1 MVFSVFDRQKIS
13 SNKFSI
19 GYTKTSS
26 LSLLSLLLILNF
38 TKMKNYFMYILLVMV
53 ITACTTNENN
63 KTRVGVAKEGNSF
76 VLLEQAL
83 EKMKEAPKKFK
94 ISSSK
99 SHQLKL
105 PSGSCVH
112 VPANVFVDK
121 NGIPVKGKVDI
132 EWNEYHSVADVISS
146 GITMEY
152 DSLGKNY
159 NLVTGGMFKIRGF
172 QKGEEIFIA
181 KDKEIQVDIASTN
194 QRKGM
199 NFYSFDETTSQ
210 WNYETTQSFEPEQKK
225 QTETKQLAK
234 STCVLDL
241 QVSTKDFPELKDKLL
256 LGWKVIERLDEKTK
270 RSLEKSSVTSKLVKR
285 LTDTTYVISFEISSL
300 IGTTLEIEV
309 QPYTYEEGK
318 ASSAANK
325 LKALKDKNELL
336 GYFNDVACGKII
348 RKYAVRSFGIYNWDY
363 IYRDPDRVPITA
375 KIHLPENIA
384 SKPLE
389 LYFVCKEDN
398 AVLRIN
404 SLNKEIQFNPNK
416 SNYLMAI
423 TEQSEIWSCTP
434 RDFQIA
440 KQNLATGSCD
450 FEMKSTG
457 KSIVAHQD
465 FTMAINSVLK
475 N

>member
-1 MVFSVFDRQKIS
+1 
-13 SNKFSI
+13 
-19 GYTKTSS
+19 
-26 LSLLSLLLILNF
+26 
-38 TKMKNYFMYILLVMV
+38 MYILLVIV
-53 ITACTTNENN
+53 ITACTTNENK
-63 KTRVGVAKEGNSF
+63 KTRVGVAKEGDSF

-99 SHQLKL
+99 AHHLKL
-105 PSGSCVH
+105 PSGSCIN
-112 VPANVFVDK
+112 VPANAFVDK

-132 EWNEYHSVADVISS
+132 EWNEYHSIADVISS

-152 DSLGKNY
+152 DSLEKKY
-159 NLVTGGMFKIRGF
+159 NLVTGGMFKIKGF

-199 NFYSFDETTSQ
+199 NFYSFDETTNQ
-210 WNYETTQSFEPEQKK
+210 WNYETTQAFEPEKNT

-241 QVSTKDFPELKDKLL
+241 QVTTIDFPELKDKLL
-256 LGWKVIERLDEKTK
+256 LGWKVIGRLDEKTK
-270 RSLEKSSVTSKLVKR
+270 RSLEKSS
-285 LTDTTYVISFEISSL
+285 
-300 IGTTLEIEV
+300 

-336 GYFNDVACGKII
+336 GYFNDVACGKIT

-363 IYRDPDRVPITA
+363 IYRDPDRVPIIA
-375 KIHLPENIA
+375 KIHFPENIT

-457 KSIVAHQD
+457 KNIVAHQD

>member
-1 MVFSVFDRQKIS
+1 
-13 SNKFSI
+13 
-19 GYTKTSS
+19 
-26 LSLLSLLLILNF
+26 
-38 TKMKNYFMYILLVMV
+38 MKNYFMYILLVIV
-53 ITACTTNENN
+53 ITACTTKEN
-63 KTRVGVAKEGNSF
+63 KSKSIAVATEGESF
-76 VLLEQAL
+76 ILLEKAL

-99 SHQLKL
+99 AHQLKL
-105 PSGSCVH
+105 PSGSCIN
-112 VPANVFVDK
+112 VPANAFIDK

-132 EWNEYHSVADVISS
+132 EWNEYHSIADVISS

-159 NLVTGGMFKIRGF
+159 TLLTGGMFKIRGF

-199 NFYSFDETTSQ
+199 NFYSFDETTNQ
-210 WNYETTQSFEPEQKK
+210 WNYETTKSFEPEQKS

-241 QVSTKDFPELKDKLL
+241 QVTTNDFPELKDKLL

-270 RSLEKSSVTSKLVKR
+270 QSLEKSSVTSKLVKR
-285 LTDTTYVISFEISSL
+285 MSDSTYIISFQLSSL
-300 IGTTLEIEV
+300 IGKTLEIEV

-336 GYFNDVACGKII
+336 AYFNDVACGKIT
-348 RKYAVRSFGIYNWDY
+348 RKYAVRSFGIYNWDC
-363 IYRDPDRVPITA
+363 IFRDPQTVPITA
-375 KIHLPENIA
+375 KIHLPDNIA
-384 SKPLE
+384 NKHLR

-398 AVLRIN
+398 AVVEIN
-404 SLNKEIQFNPNK
+404 TLKEEIRFNPNK
-416 SNYLMAI
+416 SNYLIAI

-440 KQNLATGSCD
+440 KQNLATGSWD

-457 KSIVAHQD
+457 KNIVAHQD
-465 FTMAINSVLK
+465 FTMAIKSVLK
-475 N
+475 NNE